1 MAAEMRKTESMSLR
15 VSSDFKRRLVEEAKK
30 DKRSLAN
37 YIEATLTRLWQEK
50 DFDATRRSRKI
61 T

>member
-1 MAAEMRKTESMSLR
+1 MSLR
-15 VSSDFKRRLVEEAKK
+15 VSSDFKRRLIEEAKK

-37 YIEATLTRLWQEK
+37 YIEAVLTKLWQEK
-50 DFDATRRSRKI
+50 DFDATRRLKKS